1 MTKIVVTTNSKAIKR
16 VILILQKWIR
26 FTVLSFRS
34 PRNIFSAVSKFISA
48 YYDKVALQLLTDSVL
63 YGTSITS
70 ANTNGV
76 KVTWT
81 RLNPDEYIEPYPD
94 VPDITKKQFKDETKW
109 LDIIWK
115 DKLVQI
121 NGKGKIRA
129 KRQKKNTR

>member
-26 FTVLSFRS
+26 FNVLSFRS
-34 PRNIFSAVSKFISA
+34 QRNIFSALSKFIAA
-48 YYDKVALQLLTDSVL
+48 YYDKAILQSITDSVL

-76 KVTWT
+76 NVTWT
-81 RLNPDEYIEPYPD
+81 RLNPDDYIEPYPD

-121 NGKGKIRA
+121 NGKGKIRNA
-129 KRQKKNTR
+129 KKTKS